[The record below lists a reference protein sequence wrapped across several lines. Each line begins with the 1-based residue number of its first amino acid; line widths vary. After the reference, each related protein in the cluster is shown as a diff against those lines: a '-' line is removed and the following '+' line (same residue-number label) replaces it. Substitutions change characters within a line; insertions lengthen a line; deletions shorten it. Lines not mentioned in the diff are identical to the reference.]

1 MSNETTQNTKA
12 VAVDND
18 DAVLAHQ
25 EGGQA
30 SQRSARKGNNNN
42 NNAMIMVMNYDTPS
56 KQPFQNNVSSE
67 DNVTINLGCKRG
79 TILLICKYHYLNIL

>member
-42 NNAMIMVMNYDTPS
+42 NNAMMVMNYDTPS